1 MHASKVYSTKCEIED
16 IQAMLSKKQNKIAAL
31 KRYLEL
37 SEYRIDWGLIDRRQ
51 VVSYIKTQIAQE
63 RGGKPCGIK

>member
-1 MHASKVYSTKCEIED
+1 MQGQHTYSTKNEIEY
-16 IQAMLSKKQNKIAAL
+16 IKAMLSKKTNKIAAL

-51 VVSYIKTQIAQE
+51 VVSFIKTQIAQE
-63 RGGKPCGIK
+63 RGGK